1 MSDLMDTGALLERG
15 RRLVDAARKAG
26 ADAADV
32 MAVRGVSVGVQIR
45 EGQVESSERSEGDD
59 LGLRVF
65 VGRRSASVSSNDPR
79 EDVAALAERA
89 VAIARVAPEDPY
101 ARLAD
106 PADLATQWPDL
117 DLIDP
122 VMTEVGDLEA
132 FARRAE
138 AAALAVPGVTKS
150 GGAGAGAGIGGFAL
164 VTSTGFEGATLG
176 SSTSFSVTA
185 IAGEGTGM
193 ERDYD
198 YSAVRHRADLADPDD
213 IGRSAGER
221 AIRRL
226 NPRKV
231 DTRKVPVVF
240 DPRTAG
246 SFPSYLASAANGQ
259 SVARKTSFL
268 REKLGQRVFREGV
281 RIVDDP
287 LRRRGLRSR
296 PFDGEGVAARPLIL
310 VEDGILAS
318 WLLDTATAAELG
330 LKTTGHASRG
340 TGGPPSP
347 GPTNL
352 HLAAGTASPAEMIA
366 AIKDGL
372 YVTDMIGSGVNMVTG
387 DYSRG
392 CSGYWIENG
401 ALAYPVAEITIA
413 GNLVDMFANLT
424 PASDLVFRYGTDAPT
439 VLIEGLTVAGR

>member
-1 MSDLMDTGALLERG
+1 MTVTPDSQKLAERVAS
-15 RRLVDAARKAG
+15 LVEAAKRAG
-26 ADAADV
+26 ADAADAV
-32 MAVRGVSVGVQIR
+32 AVRSRSKGVTVRLGK
-45 EGQVESSERSEGDD
+45 VESTEASESDD
-59 LGLRVF
+59 ISLRVF
-65 VGRRSASVSSNDPR
+65 VGKRVASVSATAASDP
-79 EDVAALAERA
+79 ASLAERA
-89 VAIARVAPEDPY
+89 VAMAKVSPEDPY
-101 ARLAD
+101 QGLAD
-106 PADLATQWPDL
+106 ETLLAKDTVDL
-117 DLIDP
+117 DLFDP
-122 VMTEVGDLEA
+122 TDLSADQLREAALEA
-132 FARRAE
+132 E
-138 AAALAVPGVTKS
+138 QAALAVKGVTNS
-150 GGAGAGAGIGGFAL
+150 GGSSASAGLGGMVLA
-164 VTSTGFEGATLG
+164 TSHGFVGHYAATR
-176 SSTSFSVTA
+176 FSRSVSA

-198 YSAVRHRADLADPDD
+198 YSAVRHRADLADPDA

-281 RIVDDP
+281 GIIDDP

>member
-1 MSDLMDTGALLERG
+1 MTDSLDSTRLTDRVAALVE
-15 RRLVDAARKAG
+15 AARKAG
-26 ADAADV
+26 ADAADAV
-32 MAVRGVSVGVQIR
+32 AVRGRSSSVTVRQGK
-45 EGQVESSERSEGDD
+45 VEKTEASESDD
-59 LGLRVF
+59 MSLRVF
-65 VGRRSASVSSNDPR
+65 VGKRVASVSATAASDPK
-79 EDVAALAERA
+79 VLAERA
-89 VAIARVAPEDPY
+89 VAMAKVAPEDPY
-101 ARLAD
+101 QGLAD
-106 PADLATQWPDL
+106 PALLVKEPKDL
-117 DLIDP
+117 DLFDP
-122 VMTEVGDLEA
+122 
-132 FARRAE
+132 AE
-138 AAALAVPGVTKS
+138 IGAERMKADALAMEGAALAVPGVTNSS
-150 GGAGAGAGIGGFAL
+150 GSSASAGFGGL
-164 VTSTGFEGATLG
+164 VLATSTGFVAQYVA
-176 SSTSFSVTA
+176 SRFSRSVSV